1 MIPTREI
8 YWNISWGFMVYAFAV
23 ISIAIMALGMYSN
36 VKRWR
41 AGRPSEKPS
50 KISTRIWNTLVY
62 AVGQTRILRQGYAG
76 VMHLLIFWGFVVL
89 FIGTLLVMVHEDF
102 HIRILQGNFYL
113 GYKLALNLFGLG
125 AIVGII
131 MAAFRRYAIKAKRLD
146 SDRAFAIAITFIFV
160 ILVTGF
166 LVEGLRIAAT
176 ELTQHPGWAPWSL
189 GGYGVALLVRGM
201 GEPTLRTLHTTVWW
215 FHMITAFTFIAYCI
229 GWSTQSHILLGPLN
243 VFLMRL
249 GAKGALKT
257 IADFKDK
264 RALGAGSIADVVWK
278 DLVDS
283 DACVRC
289 GRCHESCPAAST
301 GKPLSP
307 RMIVQK
313 LKSQMHAET
322 VGLPWQSK
330 GNGAET
336 QQAPIIGQ
344 NISEDEI
351 WSCTTCG
358 ACHYQCPIFV
368 EPMTK
373 IIELRRHE
381 VMVEGKM
388 PDTAQVAMVSLQKRG
403 HPWTGT
409 PYMRTEWSK
418 DLDLN
423 QLSKAGPSEGRNALL
438 FWVGCSGALVDR
450 NMLVSQAMV
459 RILQSAGVEFFVL
472 GNEES
477 CCGDPARRVG
487 NEYLFQTLAKKNIKI
502 LQHYQVKTIL
512 TTCPHCFN
520 TFKNEYPD
528 LGGVFEVVHHTQ
540 FISSL
545 LAQGKL
551 RLDPPSIESLTFHDP
566 CYLGRNNDVYEAP
579 RSVAQAIAG
588 GGFREMV
595 RSRERSFCC
604 GGGGGRAW
612 MEETI
617 GTRINQVRTQEA
629 LSTGASTVGTACP
642 FCLQMFEDGIKGI
655 DAGER
660 IKALDLAE
668 LVDRAVQ
675 RTEATPAQVAK
686 VPLG

>member
-1 MIPTREI
+1 MTPTREI
-8 YWNISWGFMVYAFAV
+8 YWNISWGLAVYPIAI
-23 ISIAIMALGMYSN
+23 ISIAIMALGIYARVN
-36 VKRWR
+36 RWR

-50 KISTRIWNTLVY
+50 EISLRIWRTLVN
-62 AVGQTRILRQGYAG
+62 ALGQARILREGYAG

-102 HIRILQGNFYL
+102 HIRVLQGNFYL
-113 GYKLALNLFGLG
+113 GYKLALNIFGLG
-125 AIVGII
+125 AIVGIL
-131 MAAFRRYAIKAKRLD
+131 MAAFRRYVIKARRLD
-146 SDRAFAIAITFIFV
+146 SDRAFAIAIAFIFV

-166 LVEGLRIAAT
+166 LVEGFRIAAT
-176 ELTQHPGWAPWSL
+176 ELTQHPDWAPWSL
-189 GGYGVALLVRGM
+189 GGYGVALIVRGI
-201 GEPTLRTLHTTVWW
+201 GEPTLLTLHAATWW
-215 FHMITAFTFIAYCI
+215 FHMITAFTFIAFCI
-229 GWSTQSHILLGPLN
+229 GWSTQSHILLAPVN

-249 GAKGALKT
+249 RQKGALKT

-264 RALGAGSIADVVWK
+264 GALGMGSVRDAVWK

-283 DACVRC
+283 DVCVRC
-289 GRCHESCPAAST
+289 GRCHERCPAAST

-307 RMIVQK
+307 RTIVQK
-313 LKSQMHAET
+313 IKNQLHMET
-322 VGLPWQSK
+322 VGLPWHSG
-330 GNGAET
+330 GNGARP
-336 QQAPIIGQ
+336 QPNPIVGQ
-344 NISEDEI
+344 NISDDEI

-358 ACHYQCPIFV
+358 ACHYECPIFV

-373 IIELRRHE
+373 IVELRRHE
-381 VMVEGKM
+381 VMVRGKM
-388 PDTAQVAMVSLQKRG
+388 PETAQVAMVSLQKRG

-409 PYMRTEWSK
+409 PHMRTEWAN
-418 DLDLN
+418 DLNLN
-423 QLSKAGPSEGRNALL
+423 QLSKAGPSEGRSNLL

-450 NMLVSQAMV
+450 NMLVSQAMA
-459 RILQSAGVEFFVL
+459 RILQRAGVEFFVL
-472 GNEES
+472 GNEET

-487 NEYLFQTLAKKNIKI
+487 NEYLFQSLAKKNIKI

-540 FISSL
+540 FIASL

-551 RLDPPSIESLTFHDP
+551 KLDPPSIQSLTFHDP
-566 CYLGRNNDVYEAP
+566 CYLGRHNDVYEPP
-579 RSVAQAIAG
+579 RSVAQAAG
-588 GGFREMV
+588 GSDIREMV

-617 GTRINQVRTQEA
+617 GTRINQMRTREA
-629 LSTGASTVGTACP
+629 LSTGASIVGTACP

-660 IKALDLAE
+660 IRVLDLAE
-668 LVDRAVQ
+668 LVGQALQ
-675 RTEATPAQVAK
+675 TTEATPRQVTE